1 MRLRIPIL
9 LFFVAALAACEPWSD
24 VLKDEL
30 VDAPIFRATTVDAPT
45 TFPPNLRVMS
55 WNLKY
60 GGGRLDFF
68 FDGWGDRTEMT
79 LAEVEG
85 NLAADYALIEQVK
98 PDILLVQEIE
108 VNSRRS
114 AYVDMVQ
121 DLLDH
126 TSMNYAAYYP
136 VWDTRYAPDEAFGRV
151 EMGNAIFSRFPITEA
166 QRHRSEDRT
175 DQAFYEDYFLLHRG
189 IGRAVV
195 QVDDRDL
202 AVWVVHAEAYDTD
215 GTKKKH
221 VDQAHA
227 LFSAEALPAIIGG
240 DFNNLPPGTV
250 KFEEFNDDPPSLIG
264 TPFESPPYDLTAMD
278 GFFADFLPAI
288 DTARYGT
295 SVASQER
302 YYTHT
307 VIGPELTGTDGEAA
321 FWNRKLDYLFIK
333 NTDRWIPAT
342 TDVIQTPGRGPA
354 DVAGSITADPM
365 ELSDH
370 CPIVGNW
377 EPAP

>member
-1 MRLRIPIL
+1 MRQRWFL
-9 LFFVAALAACEPWSD
+9 LLPVALGLAACEPWSD
-24 VLKDEL
+24 VLKEEL
-30 VDAPIFRATTVDAPT
+30 VDAPIFRALSVDEPT
-45 TFPPNLRVMS
+45 SVPGHLRVMT
-55 WNLKY
+55 WNVKY

-68 FDGWGDRTEMT
+68 FDGWGDRTEMS
-79 LAEVEG
+79 LDEVRA
-85 NLAADYALIEQVK
+85 NLEANYQLIEEVK
-98 PDILLVQEIE
+98 PDILMVQEIE

-121 DLLDH
+121 DLLDN
-126 TSMNYAAYYP
+126 TSMNYGAYYP

-166 QRHRSEDRT
+166 QRHRSADRT

-189 IGRAVV
+189 IGRAVLDV
-195 QVDDRDL
+195 GGREL
-202 AVWVVHAEAYDTD
+202 AAWVVHAEAYDDD

-221 VDQAHA
+221 VDQALE
-227 LFSAEALPAIIGG
+227 LFTAETLPAVIGG

-250 KFEEFNDDPPSLIG
+250 KTEAFNDDPPDLVG
-264 TPFESPPYDLTAMD
+264 TRYETPPYELDAMD
-278 GFFADFLPAI
+278 GFFTPDFLPAI

-295 SVASQER
+295 AVASQER

-307 VIGPELTGTDGEAA
+307 VIGPAHTGTDGEPA

-333 NTDRWIPAT
+333 NADRWIPAT
-342 TDVIQTPGRGPA
+342 TDVIQAAGRGPVDIA
-354 DVAGSITADPM
+354 VTVDPM

-370 CPIVGNW
+370 CPVVGNW